1 MGAAAAVRAL
11 IVDDEPLACERIRNL
26 LAEDPEM
33 EVVGHA
39 DGHGALRAIRE
50 LAPDLLFLDVKMPG
64 LDGFGVLKSLDSEAS
79 EAGEGGADAGRL
91 PVVIFVTAF
100 DRYALRAFEAR
111 ALDYL
116 VKPFDRER
124 FEKAVQR
131 AKAEIRNGRN
141 GDQSRVAYARDFAYA
156 RQLFDL
162 LGDLKPPANYLER
175 LVVKENGRIFLIRPG
190 EIDWIEAEGNYVR
203 IHSGKTTHLLRETL
217 SNLEARLHPA
227 QFVRI
232 HRSTIINIDRVQEMQ
247 PWFHGEYRVILPGGV
262 QLTLTKNYKERLQ
275 EQLGISL

>member
-1 MGAAAAVRAL
+1 MGVAAAVKAL
-11 IVDDEPLACERIRNL
+11 IVDDEPLACERISNL

-33 EVVGHA
+33 EVIGRA
-39 DGHGALRAIRE
+39 DGHGALRAIKE

-64 LDGFGVLKSLDSEAS
+64 LDGFGVLKSLDSGVG
-79 EAGEGGADAGRL
+79 EAGAGAGRL

-111 ALDYL
+111 ALNYL
-116 VKPFDRER
+116 VKPFDREP
-124 FEKAVQR
+124 FQKAVQR

-141 GDQSRVAYARDFAYA
+141 GDRSHVAHP

-162 LGDLKPPANYLER
+162 MGDLKPPANYLER

-203 IHSGKTTHLLRETL
+203 IHSGKTSHLLRETL

-227 QFVRI
+227 KFVRI
-232 HRSTIINIDRVQEMQ
+232 HRSTIVNIDRVEEMQ
-247 PWFHGEYRVILPGGV
+247 AWFHGEYRVILPGGV
-262 QLTLTKNYKERLQ
+262 QLTLTKSYKDRLQ

>member
-11 IVDDEPLACERIRNL
+11 IVDDEPLACERISNL

-39 DGHGALRAIRE
+39 DGHGALRAIKE
-50 LAPDLLFLDVKMPG
+50 LSPDLLFLDVKMPG
-64 LDGFGVLKSLDSEAS
+64 LDGFGVLKGLDSEAS
-79 EAGEGGADAGRL
+79 EDGAAGAGRL

-141 GDQSRVAYARDFAYA
+141 EDQSRIAQA

-175 LVVKENGRIFLIRPG
+175 LVVKENGRIFLIRPC

-203 IHSGKTTHLLRETL
+203 IHSGKAQHLLRETL

-227 QFVRI
+227 KFVRI
-232 HRSTIINIDRVQEMQ
+232 HRSTIVNIDRVEEMQ

-262 QLTLTKNYKERLQ
+262 QLTLTKSYKERLQ